1 VHFRVS
7 DGQSA
12 RPRTYERL
20 GIQSARF
27 AGTTCRV
34 PSRTF
39 AGGGRGRGRGR
50 GGEEARGWPSCVRE
64 VRGVIHAPRR
74 PPTRVSLSPSPS
86 SPFPAPP
93 LPRHARE
100 QLCGSSSDHEGDDKI
115 AARGRKLEHC
125 ARKRS
130 AAPRTR
136 ELRAQRSQYARLAV
150 RSRKC
155 GLNVH
160 LHGEVHRA
168 REIERKAN
176 RCLLFEETLRAARS
190 LRRIAEFE

>member
-1 VHFRVS
+1 VAELRSRSTRSDPRASSPPDKGVS
-7 DGQSA
+7 SA
-12 RPRTYERL
+12 
-20 GIQSARF
+20 SCA
-27 AGTTCRV
+27 A
-34 PSRTF
+34 
-39 AGGGRGRGRGR
+39 AGG
-50 GGEEARGWPSCVRE
+50 
-64 VRGVIHAPRR
+64 IYHR
-74 PPTRVSLSPSPS
+74 PLKRSLGLVSLPLSLSPSPS

-176 RCLLFEETLRAARS
+176 RCLLFEETLRAARR